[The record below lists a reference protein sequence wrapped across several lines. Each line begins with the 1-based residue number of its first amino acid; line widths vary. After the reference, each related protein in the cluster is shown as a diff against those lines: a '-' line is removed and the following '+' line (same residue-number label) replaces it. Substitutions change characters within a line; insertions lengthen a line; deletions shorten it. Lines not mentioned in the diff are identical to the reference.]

1 MENKELESQI
11 ESKFK
16 ENQYRIFKKANSFF
30 KKKILT
36 RKRNK
41 NKSFDEIV

>member
-16 ENQYRIFKKANSFF
+16 ENQYRIFKKSNS
-30 KKKILT
+30 KTTNTPKMP
-36 RKRNK
+36 
-41 NKSFDEIV
+41 